1 MHGTKDTIRKMQTGT
16 TKGVTITMFK
26 RSIYLRFAFVFFI
39 ITCWLLFRPLQASAD
54 GGAPNLAYVSGTAE
68 GISAIDIG
76 QQKVTNTLALT
87 GDPHTILLSLDG
99 RLLYVTQPELGQV
112 EVIAT
117 KTKQEVCKAR
127 IAGKPTLLTL
137 DPGTNTL
144 YVAGN
149 EAATVSAL
157 DPTTCAV
164 KQTLQTQG
172 GVYGLAVAVVG
183 SGIAGGTGN
192 QIWVADEQS
201 LKAFDSAGKP
211 LASIPVAGGPG
222 YICIPTGP
230 TLYVTPRQGGVVAVD
245 LNTKRVL
252 ATLLQGEMF
261 GPMDYDA
268 ITGRIYVPDMQ
279 HMQLDVLTPVNG
291 DMRTFPHEPGRIIQL
306 DGEPQAVAITSDGQL
321 GFVPLDNGRVVMLDV
336 PGRQIVQTF
345 TVGGM
350 PHFVV
355 TGLYPSLFSLTP
367 QQATGINSLSTL
379 LHYGGAAVIVLVAVI
394 AVVWNRVRYY
404 RRRSR

>member
-1 MHGTKDTIRKMQTGT
+1 
-16 TKGVTITMFK
+16 MFK
-26 RSIYLRFAFVFFI
+26 RRIYLRFAVVFFV

-54 GGAPNLAYVSGTAE
+54 GGAPNLAYVSGTAQ
-68 GISAIDIG
+68 GISAIDIS

-87 GDPHTILLSLDG
+87 GDPHTILLSIDG
-99 RLLYVTQPELGQV
+99 RLLYVTQPELGLV
-112 EVIAT
+112 VVIAA
-117 KTKQEVCKAR
+117 KTQQEVCKAKL
-127 IAGKPTLLTL
+127 AGRPTLLTL

-144 YVAGN
+144 YAAGN
-149 EAATVSAL
+149 EATTVSAL

-164 KQTLQTQG
+164 KQTLRTQG

-183 SGIAGGTGN
+183 LGIAGGTGN
-192 QIWVADEQS
+192 QIWVADERS
-201 LKAFDSAGKP
+201 LKAFDSAGKQIT
-211 LASIPVAGGPG
+211 SIPVAGGPG

-230 TLYVTPRQGGVVAVD
+230 TLYVTTRQGSVVTVD
-245 LNTKRVL
+245 LNTKQVL
-252 ATLLQGEMF
+252 ATLLQGGPF

-268 ITGRIYVPDMQ
+268 ITGKVYVPDIL
-279 HMQLDVLTPVNG
+279 HKQLDVLTPVNG
-291 DMRTFPHEPGRIIQL
+291 GMQTFPHEPGRIIQL

-321 GFVPLDNGRVVMLDV
+321 GFVALDNGRVVMLDV

-345 TVGGM
+345 TVGGT

-367 QQATGINSLSTL
+367 QQATGINILSIL
-379 LHYGGAAVIVLVAVI
+379 LHYGGAAVIVLVAVV

-404 RRRSR
+404 RKRGSR

>member
-1 MHGTKDTIRKMQTGT
+1 MADSLFIFNEIISENELRMHGTKDTIRKMQTGT

-211 LASIPVAGGPG
+211 LASIPVAGGP
-222 YICIPTGP
+222 
-230 TLYVTPRQGGVVAVD
+230 D
-245 LNTKRVL
+245 
-252 ATLLQGEMF
+252 
-261 GPMDYDA
+261 DA

-279 HMQLDVLTPVNG
+279 YMQLDVLTPVNG